1 MTVNFALNSII
12 KTPRSSSGNRGNIV
26 SFKSQSATASLK
38 EDHDVIAKVW
48 KSVRHPKEAGIN
60 TPTHINFII
69 PLVAVPAL
77 ITGLVARFFRD
88 QNLSKLES
96 PDQLSSALANIY
108 PPAYTLLMICGTLN
122 GAGLAS
128 PSRVLSYSLLLAG
141 ALYLW
146 NIENKRKNALEEL
159 AKLKASGKL
168 TPEKEKE
175 LKNQAAEATAG
186 ISAFSRIF
194 YGFAMFFTFLAMLTQ
209 SSKHKDRFE
218 CYKPLASADF
228 KTWSSGIK
236 EHFWANG
243 KKELEAGGHYLKELF
258 NPSSLK
264 NNIGALVGRDQEFEA
279 KLTADGVSEKSWK
292 RPLLRLGHPE
302 VNCNFTMLN
311 GVLRLISVVGTAI
324 AVANLGGMQVFN
336 NGDTLLGNPDLERQA
351 QEKPA
356 WKNLFDSMMSLNNI
370 GLFFMGIC
378 SLSTGL
384 NNAYITSSGS
394 VAATLQIVGASL
406 TLFSAVLD
414 QLSCFLPGQAVKLGS
429 NGAFQLSNIF
439 SAVHKMSGSTA
450 SGLTSS
456 QYLNNVESPSHG

>member
-1 MTVNFALNSII
+1 MIVNSTSNFII
-12 KTPRSSSGNRGNIV
+12 KTSASLRTKKKDSIISSR
-26 SFKSQSATASLK
+26 SQSTRADPDL
-38 EDHDVIAKVW
+38 EHNVNVIGKVW
-48 KSVRHPKEAGIN
+48 NSVRHPKEAGIN

-69 PLVAVPAL
+69 PLIAVPAL
-77 ITGLVARFFRD
+77 IVGLVARFFRD
-88 QNLSKLES
+88 QNLSKLET

-194 YGFAMFFTFLAMLTQ
+194 YGFAMYFTFWAMLTQ
-209 SSKHKDRFE
+209 SSKHKDLFE
-218 CYKPLASADF
+218 CYKPSANADF
-228 KTWSSGIK
+228 KTWINGIQ
-236 EHFWANG
+236 EHFWKNG
-243 KKELEAGGHYLKELF
+243 RKEKDAGLHYFKELF
-258 NPSSLK
+258 NPSSVK
-264 NNIGALVGRDQEFEA
+264 NNIGALLGQDQEFEA
-279 KLTADGVSEKSWK
+279 KLTTDGVPEKSWK

-302 VNCNFTMLN
+302 VNCSFTMLN

-336 NGDTLLGNPDLERQA
+336 NGDKLLGNPDLEREA

-384 NNAYITSSGS
+384 NNAYISSSGS
-394 VAATLQIVGASL
+394 VAATLQIIGASL
-406 TLFSAVLD
+406 TLFSAILD
-414 QLSCFLPGQAVKLGS
+414 QLSYFLPGQAVKLGS

-450 SGLTSS
+450 SGLTSR
-456 QYLNNVESPSHG
+456 QYL